1 MMNRITD
8 LGDIEFGLA
17 ALLEIDP
24 RLKPLSRLAGPLPLR
39 LRAPGFAGLAE
50 IIVSQQVSKTSA
62 AAMFGRLV
70 NLVEPL
76 TAENILALGE
86 EPMIAAGL
94 SRAKQSTLTLVASA
108 IQHNGLDLEALCYM
122 PVDEAQNSLT
132 TIKGIGPWTAEVFL
146 LFCAGHPDIFPA
158 GDVALQHA
166 VGVGLGLTQRP
177 KDKEVRQ
184 LAEQWS
190 PWRGIAARLFWA
202 YYAHLK
208 QGRDVIPV

>member
-1 MMNRITD
+1 MNRITNLD
-8 LGDIEFGLA
+8 DIEAGLA

-24 RLKPLSRLAGPLPLR
+24 RLEPLSRLSGPLPLR
-39 LRAPGFAGLAE
+39 LRAPGFHGLAE

-70 NLVEPL
+70 KLVDPL
-76 TAENILALGE
+76 IADNILALGE

-108 IQHNGLDLEALCYM
+108 IEQDSLDLEALCHM

-132 TIKGIGPWTAEVFL
+132 AIKGIGPWTAEVFL

-166 VGVGLGLTQRP
+166 VGVGIGLTQRP